1 MTHFDPPDPQYLE
14 KVRSSFQR
22 QMAMQTIGAELL
34 SVSPGEVAIKIPFRE
49 DLTQQHG
56 FVHAGII
63 SMIGDNACGYAAFS
77 LMPADTAVLTVEF
90 KVNLLSPARGDFF
103 IAKAKVVR
111 AGKTLIVARS
121 EVFAEL
127 EAEQKL
133 IAAIQ
138 ATIMCIHKPNG
149 LKN

>member
-149 LKN
+149 LEN